1 MAEAQVGGKLDD
13 GDVSAYFYGLGWSWI
28 RLHPADALELFA
40 RKIRFVFNAG
50 YISLNYSYPFF
61 AYDAR
66 TLLAL
71 LFVGPWLLLPLG
83 IVGLASGI
91 CRWRRGYGARTD
103 YLIWLSFV
111 PVYAVAVAVFFVTER
126 YRLPLLVPM
135 CVGGGAMLD
144 GLLR

>member
-1 MAEAQVGGKLDD
+1 MSRRISTAWAGRGF
-13 GDVSAYFYGLGWSWI
+13 S
-28 RLHPADALELFA
+28 LHPADALDLFA

-91 CRWRRGYGARTD
+91 CRWRRGSARGPT
-103 YLIWLSFV
+103 
-111 PVYAVAVAVFFVTER
+111 T
-126 YRLPLLVPM
+126 
-135 CVGGGAMLD
+135 
-144 GLLR
+144 